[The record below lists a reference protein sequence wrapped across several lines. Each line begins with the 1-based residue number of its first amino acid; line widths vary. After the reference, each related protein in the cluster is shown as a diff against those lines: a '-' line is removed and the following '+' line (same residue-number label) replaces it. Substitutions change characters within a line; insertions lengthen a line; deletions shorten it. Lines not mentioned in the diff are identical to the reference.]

1 MLSETIYQKA
11 TQELERI
18 GFSDEK
24 HILSD
29 EVKRKDFLVQI
40 ATMIQYEIEITIEL
54 VERILSVIQATYYG

>member
-1 MLSETIYQKA
+1 MFSETIYQKA

-29 EVKRKDFLVQI
+29 EVRKKDFLLQI
-40 ATMIQYEIEITIEL
+40 ATMIQYEVEITVEL
-54 VERILSVIQATYYG
+54 VERILSVIQMTYYG

>member
-1 MLSETIYQKA
+1 MFSETIYQKA

-29 EVKRKDFLVQI
+29 EVRKKDFLLQI
-40 ATMIQYEIEITIEL
+40 ATMVQYEVEITVEL
-54 VERILSVIQATYYG
+54 VERILSVIQMTYYG

>member
-24 HILSD
+24 HVLSD
-29 EVKRKDFLVQI
+29 EVRKKDFLLQI
-40 ATMIQYEIEITIEL
+40 ATMVQYEVEITVEL
-54 VERILSVIQATYYG
+54 VERILSVIQMTYYG

>member
-1 MLSETIYQKA
+1 MFSETIYQKA

-29 EVKRKDFLVQI
+29 EAKKKDFLLQI
-40 ATMIQYEIEITIEL
+40 ATMVQYEVEITVEL
-54 VERILSVIQATYYG
+54 VERILSVIQVTYYG